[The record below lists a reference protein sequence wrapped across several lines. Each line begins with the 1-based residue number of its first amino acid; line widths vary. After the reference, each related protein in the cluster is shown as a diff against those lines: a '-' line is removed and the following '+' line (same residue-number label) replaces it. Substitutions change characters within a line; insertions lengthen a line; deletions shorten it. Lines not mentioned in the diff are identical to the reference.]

1 MAGPSAVT
9 VTRTASKLLA
19 LNSRPLLKVGVI
31 GIFDRGRLGTAPECA
46 SWGAFTDECG
56 AFSSAATLAP
66 LAVKTLFEE
75 AKGEGVG
82 SASSVVVYPV
92 RVVHSSTP
100 ADIAS
105 KTSVAASATLQTAS
119 LAETAASVT
128 GSVVGPFS
136 LSNGLTLI
144 INVDGAGNTTA
155 TFNATAASRTSTTG
169 TYNLT
174 NGQTLTFSINGGTV
188 RTATFLT
195 ANFVDI
201 TAATPQEV
209 VNVLNATIATY
220 DMGGVASVSA
230 NAVKITSNRL
240 GTGSAVNVTGGTAN
254 SALSFTTGSVSGT
267 GDAVDASAV
276 TVAELATLI
285 EGDISG
291 LTVTNVGGA
300 VKIASDTTGT
310 SSTIVVS
317 ASSTMETILGLDT
330 ATHTGTDAGA
340 VDTLQVDAVS
350 DGAWANSYS
359 VKVAAPSNGV
369 AGNFNLQVLK
379 GSVVY
384 EAYTNLSMTDTDANY
399 VETVVNVGAGSQPAS
414 KLIRVTDLDAD
425 VVSPDDIP
433 ATGTTALNAG
443 TAGANGLT
451 SLADAD
457 YVGGLTSGKTA
468 GLSCFDRIQD
478 LDVIIAP
485 DRSTASFINSLITY
499 NNTRAR
505 PAFLVFEPPSSQ
517 SIAQIRAFVRT
528 TAALIGSTDRAAIYY
543 PQTKIDNPDKTVF
556 GNDATVV
563 APNSGQVAGLYA
575 RVSAAKDFG
584 AFTSPAGT
592 PLKLRTARA
601 LVNTDIEDPTNRGL
615 VFDDRINPLMTDPI
629 GGGIYVD
636 GARTLNESG
645 AFPYVGESR
654 GATFVEIQ
662 VGNALDAIRHKN
674 NTPAL
679 RSAVKTEVETFLRVG
694 VTAKAFA
701 SEVEK
706 EAFEVDTSD
715 ALNPTSEQAAGRLN
729 VGVGLATA
737 KPSEFVRLNIAQK

>member
-1 MAGPSAVT
+1 MAGPSAVIT
-9 VTRTASKLLA
+9 TRSASKLLA
-19 LNSRPLLKVGVI
+19 LNARPLLKVGVI
-31 GIFDRGRLGTAPECA
+31 GVFERGRLGTAPECA

-56 AFSSAATLAP
+56 TFSSSAQAAP

-82 SASSVVVYPV
+82 AASTVVVYPV
-92 RVVHSSTP
+92 RVVHSSSP
-100 ADIAS
+100 ANIAT
-105 KTSVAASATLQTAS
+105 KTSTAASATLQTAA

-144 INVDGAGNTTA
+144 IDVDGAGNDTA

-174 NGQTLTFSINGGTV
+174 TGQTLTFSINGGTV

-254 SALSFTTGSVSGT
+254 GALSFTTGSVSGT

-276 TVAELATLI
+276 TADELKTLI

-291 LTVTNVGGA
+291 LTVSNVGGA
-300 VKIASDTTGT
+300 VKITSDTTGT
-310 SSTIVVS
+310 SSSVVVS

-369 AGNFNLQVLK
+369 SGNFNLQVLK
-379 GSVVY
+379 GSVVV
-384 EAYTNLSMTDTDANY
+384 ESFVNLSMTDTDTNY
-399 VETVVNVGAGSQPAS
+399 VESVVNSGAGSQLAS
-414 KLIRVTDLDAD
+414 KLIRATDLDAD
-425 VVSPDDIP
+425 VDSPDDIP
-433 ATGTTALNAG
+433 ATGTTVLTG
-443 TAGANGLT
+443 GANGLT

-468 GLSCFDRIQD
+468 GLSCFDRIAD

-485 DRSTASFINSLITY
+485 DRATASFLNSLITY
-499 NNTRAR
+499 NNGRAR
-505 PAFLVFEPPSSQ
+505 PAFLVLEPPSSQ
-517 SIAQIRAFVRT
+517 TIAQIRTFVRT
-528 TAALIGSTDRAAIYY
+528 TAALIGSTDRAATYY
-543 PQTKIDNPDKTVF
+543 PQTKVDNPDKTVF

-563 APNSGQVAGLYA
+563 APVSGQLAGLYA

-615 VFDDRINPLMTDPI
+615 VFDDRINPLMTDPV

-636 GARTLNESG
+636 GARTLSETG
-645 AFPYVGESR
+645 AFPFVGESR

-662 VGNALDAIRHKN
+662 IGNALDAIRHKN

-701 SEVEK
+701 SEVERD
-706 EAFEVDTSD
+706 AIEVDTSD

-729 VGVGLATA
+729 VKVGLATA
-737 KPSEFVRLNIAQK
+737 KPAEFVYLNISQK